1 VVNNKNEFME
11 QYFGVIEILK
21 VENIFPADAHDQG
34 DKNVMLMDHVR
45 FVHYPDCQ
53 QLILWLPD
61 YFKEYNDVNIRNKED
76 NIIIFDHKIEDI
88 ISGSIQILIDSL
100 FIYPGV
106 YELNVKKKDGMVHTV
121 IFKKYPEGEMPKIA
135 QSKVPEAINLDSEP
149 IVYRDGFG
157 NILPNEDLL
166 LRQNIIDKTINKF
179 TRRLEYVSHGRE
191 GEVIYI
197 EGEKSIRF
205 LMEPGAYDCIFYLNI
220 PSMANWE
227 KTTNFP
233 LSEREDIISFVAKE
247 TQRDQASSCDFN
259 ISENEI
265 AYYKK

>member
-1 VVNNKNEFME
+1 MD

-21 VENIFPADAHDQG
+21 VVNTCPSEINDQGAENI
-34 DKNVMLMDHVR
+34 MLMDHIK

-106 YELNVKKKDGMVHTV
+106 YELNVKKKDGMAHTV

-135 QSKVPEAINLDSEP
+135 QSNVPEAINLDSEP

-157 NILPNEDLL
+157 NIMPDEDLI
-166 LRQNIIDKTINKF
+166 LRQNIIDKTIDKF
-179 TRRLEYVSHGRE
+179 TRRLEYVSQGRC
-191 GEVIYI
+191 GEVIYH
-197 EGEKSIRF
+197 EGKKSIKF
-205 LMEPGAYDCIFYLNI
+205 YMEMGGGNCVFYLDI
-220 PSMANWE
+220 PSISEWE

>member
-1 VVNNKNEFME
+1 MD
-11 QYFGVIEILK
+11 QYFGVIEILN
-21 VENIFPADAHDQG
+21 VVNVCPSEINDQGAENI
-34 DKNVMLMDHVR
+34 MLMDDIR

-61 YFKEYNDVNIRNKED
+61 YFKEYLDAVIRNIEENK
-76 NIIIFDHKIEDI
+76 IIFDHKVENI
-88 ISGSIQILIDSL
+88 ISGSIQILIDTL

-106 YELNVKKKDGMVHTV
+106 YELNVKKKDGMVHKV
-121 IFKKYPEGEMPKIA
+121 FFKKYPEGQFPEMVETQVSQP
-135 QSKVPEAINLDSEP
+135 VNLDSEP

-157 NILPNEDLL
+157 NILPDEDLIM
-166 LRQNIIDKTINKF
+166 RQNIINKTIDKI

-205 LMEPGAYDCIFYLNI
+205 LMEPGAYDCLFYLNI
-220 PSMANWE
+220 PAEADWE

-247 TQRDQASSCDFN
+247 TQRDQASSCDFK